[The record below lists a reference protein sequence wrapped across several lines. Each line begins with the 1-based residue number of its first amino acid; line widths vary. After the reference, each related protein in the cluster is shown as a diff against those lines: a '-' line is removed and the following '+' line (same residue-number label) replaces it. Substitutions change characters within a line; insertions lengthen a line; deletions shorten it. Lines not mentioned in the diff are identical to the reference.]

1 MSIQGQDVY
10 NQLKKFIADNS
21 IVGTAAGVIIA
32 LATKDVITSL
42 VSDIII
48 PLVIIGLLKLNLKSL
63 TSILHGKSNLDFTK
77 FLNQFISWI
86 LIIIVTFIFIKITFE
101 IIMGISSD
109 NKNKKESFYSL

>member
-48 PLVIIGLLKLNLKSL
+48 PLVIYYHAAAASSL
-63 TSILHGKSNLDFTK
+63 
-77 FLNQFISWI
+77 
-86 LIIIVTFIFIKITFE
+86 E
-101 IIMGISSD
+101 
-109 NKNKKESFYSL
+109 KEGR